1 MQIPKRVS
9 SPADPNEPSF
19 LNLPAEIR
27 NRIYELLFTRDEPV
41 LLHNAKAYHAI
52 PPQAPH
58 HPYRNELTAAFDDE
72 YENEIDQGQL
82 FVHDFRTVTPALL
95 VCRQV
100 YAEAVGYLYNNNT
113 FMFSRP
119 LYRHDVRNGED
130 DCVEHDDESYFVTN
144 YVAQWLQN
152 LGSQLKLLN
161 EVRIDVGAL
170 CPDLCDRGMPFI
182 SILNLVRMLWRYPY
196 LADVIAFSQREPTDR
211 EKNEVGRFKHS
222 EEENDMEHADSLQG
236 ILIAIGVQDVL
247 NLRRYASI
255 NLLVT
260 DIRLESSLEYGYVT
274 GPNLFLDF
282 AIPEDNAMRWMKKS
296 RIPFS
301 PLEDLK
307 TPLMRKIFSLVTF
320 PADQIILDLDLG
332 KVYGFNPV
340 MFQLNHKFR
349 EMNLHR
355 TPMDMRV
362 LVRKSINTTT
372 FDFSGF
378 ADPIS
383 SGLIDPTD
391 YWSIYAVFW
400 RSIFDSLSCHPLT
413 TIVLNF
419 DIATTTS
426 LKEIRINIK
435 EIVPILTSL
444 SSRVKTKLRFVLR
457 CPWGN
462 ATHYEE
468 VTIPVAELVQ
478 SLFLLLSDVKQQ
490 WPSEI
495 SKTGYKQLPDIWL
508 SGNGVLIYA
517 SYPANSHSSERRVE
531 YTHGRLTP
539 TEIRNRGYRMAIAT
553 YTTYDLGKRRGRLGA
568 CWERI
573 RYLHYHD
580 RDWKRF

>member
-1 MQIPKRVS
+1 MQIPKQVS
-9 SPADPNEPSF
+9 SLRDLNKPSF
-19 LNLPAEIR
+19 LNLSAEIR
-27 NRIYELLFTRDEPV
+27 NRIYELLYMRDEPV
-41 LLHNAKAYHAI
+41 LLHNAKAYHPI
-52 PPQAPH
+52 PPQDSH
-58 HPYRNELTAAFDDE
+58 DPYRDDLIVAFDDE

-82 FVHDFRTVTPALL
+82 FVHDFQTVTPALL

-100 YAEAVGYLYNNNT
+100 YAEAVGYLYSNNT

-119 LYRHDVRNGED
+119 LYRHDGRNGD

-170 CPDLCDRGMPFI
+170 CPDICTRGMEFF
-182 SILNLVRMLWRYPY
+182 SILKLVRMLWRYPY

-211 EKNEVGRFKHS
+211 EKNDFGMFKHP
-222 EEENDMEHADSLQG
+222 EEEHDMEHAERLQG

-247 NLRRYASI
+247 NLKRYASMD
-255 NLLVT
+255 LLVT
-260 DIRLESSLEYGYVT
+260 NIEIESSLDYGYVT
-274 GPNLFLDF
+274 GPNLELKFET
-282 AIPEDNAMRWMKKS
+282 PEYEAVRWPEKS
-296 RIPFS
+296 ETPLS
-301 PLEDLK
+301 PLEDLNL
-307 TPLMRKIFSLVTF
+307 PLMRKIFSLVTF
-320 PADQIILDLDLG
+320 PADQVILDLDLR

-340 MFQLNHKFR
+340 MFQLNHRFR
-349 EMNLHR
+349 NMHFHW
-355 TPMDMRV
+355 TPMDMSV

-372 FDFSGF
+372 FDLSGF
-378 ADPIS
+378 ATPIT
-383 SGLIDPTD
+383 SGMIDSTE
-391 YWSIYAVFW
+391 SQGIYAVFW
-400 RSIFDSLSCHPLT
+400 RSLFGRFSCHQLT

-419 DIATTTS
+419 DIATATS

-435 EIVPILTSL
+435 DILPILFSL
-444 SSRVKTKLRFVLR
+444 SSRVETKLRFVLK

-468 VTIPVAELVQ
+468 VTIPVVELVQ

-490 WPSEI
+490 WPSET
-495 SKTGYKQLPDIWL
+495 SKTREKQLPDIWL
-508 SGNGVLIYA
+508 SGNGVLISA
-517 SYPANSHSSERRVE
+517 SYLANSHSSERRVE

-539 TEIRNRGYRMAIAT
+539 TEIRNRGYRMATAT
-553 YTTYDLGKRRGRLGA
+553 YTTYDLGKHRGTLGA

-580 RDWKRF
+580 RNWKRV